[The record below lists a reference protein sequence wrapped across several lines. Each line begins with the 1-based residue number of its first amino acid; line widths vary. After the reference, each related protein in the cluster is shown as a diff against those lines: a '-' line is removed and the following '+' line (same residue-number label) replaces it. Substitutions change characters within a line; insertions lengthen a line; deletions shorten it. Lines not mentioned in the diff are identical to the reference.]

1 LEICHVEQS
10 VRRGRG
16 RGRVASAD
24 VDRLAS
30 DLEWAVACK
39 LLDLGDVVLRAL
51 DNNEP
56 HVVSRYLLDVCA
68 LFSRWYTAGNQDRGL
83 RVLVDDDRATS
94 QARLCLVA
102 AVETV
107 LARGLALLGLEA
119 PDVM

>member
-1 LEICHVEQS
+1 
-10 VRRGRG
+10 VR
-16 RGRVASAD
+16 
-24 VDRLAS
+24 
-30 DLEWAVACK
+30 AV
-39 LLDLGDVVLRAL
+39 L
-51 DNNEP
+51 
-56 HVVSRYLLDVCA
+56 
-68 LFSRWYTAGNQDRGL
+68 SRWYTAGNQDRGL